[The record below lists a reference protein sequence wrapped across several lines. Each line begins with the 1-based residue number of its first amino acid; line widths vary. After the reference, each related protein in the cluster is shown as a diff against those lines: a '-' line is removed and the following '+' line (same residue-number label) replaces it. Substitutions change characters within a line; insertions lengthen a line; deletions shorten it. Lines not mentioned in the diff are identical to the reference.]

1 MANLNIADQIAQEEK
16 RICEPEE
23 MLGKGLYQPFSSTN
37 SGSRKIMHGIHL
49 EHTLPLLTP
58 EPALVRTGYE
68 DKFGVK
74 SSSFVTADSDYKV
87 LVKIPKFTDKP
98 DHHYFLIVQ
107 DLASG
112 KFDVIERI
120 GYRYVTESYGYLYN
134 NSNLDSLNIG
144 DSIARGSVI
153 RKSLAFD
160 ENNNRQD
167 GVNLITAYM
176 SCDNTMEDGIII
188 SESASKK
195 LTAPLVKP
203 VQIVINDN
211 DILLNL
217 YGDLENYKTFP
228 DIGEEIKDG
237 ILCATRREDKEQSLY
252 MQSYNRLRDI
262 IISDD
267 KYVLNGEVVDINV
280 YCNNV
285 ENISESFYNKQL
297 LYYHNQNIQF
307 AYSIVNSLERIMKE
321 NKCDYHRF
329 SYDLQKLYDT
339 NKRILRG
346 DQYIKDKPFSNIILE
361 IFVLEKNET
370 EVGDKLSDRY
380 GGKGVISEIRKDE
393 FMPVLDNGDRVE
405 IIFNSSTCIN
415 RLNAGQLFELSLTHI
430 GQRILD
436 FASSSVLEP
445 SDVKELY
452 LKYIQM
458 ISEDLY
464 GYMKDVVQK
473 MDEDDF
479 REFINSIQTTGI
491 ALSIKPMS
499 ESMNIDKLRRLYR
512 EFSWA
517 TPCSIII
524 PIMGSDGKYRYTYAR
539 RNLVCG
545 KKYIYRLKQYA
556 EEKFSATS
564 LSATNIRNENTK
576 SKVNKSYKSLYSRT
590 PIKFGEME
598 TGDMSHLGMEI
609 VITNLMIHSVSPKAR
624 RLTEQMLTGDPFITD
639 IKLDDDASNRSA
651 EILNTYLK
659 SMGLKFVFNKRLK
672 KPIIAAMINPISMTM
687 PTLSPYGSINPIYIT
702 KQKDLSAKDYL
713 SKYYESIY
721 NKDGMINP
729 IMIDPIVKEDVNQ
742 EELEMFIQLAHE
754 RRKREIENE
763 QKRNKSK

>member
-1 MANLNIADQIAQEEK
+1 MANLNIAEQIAQEEK

-23 MLGKGLYQPFSSTN
+23 MLGKGLYQPFSNTN
-37 SGSRKIMHGIHL
+37 SGSRKIMHGVHL
-49 EHTLPLLTP
+49 EHTLPLLHP

-74 SSSFVTADSDYKV
+74 SSSFVTANSDYKV
-87 LVKIPKFTDKP
+87 LFKIPKFPDKP

-107 DLASG
+107 DLNSG

-134 NSNLDSLNIG
+134 NSNLDKLKIG
-144 DSIARGSVI
+144 DSIEKGSVI

-160 ENNNRQD
+160 EDDNRQD

-195 LTAPLVKP
+195 LTAPLIKP

-280 YCNNV
+280 YCNNT
-285 ENISESFYNKQL
+285 ENINESFYNKQL

-307 AYSIVNSLERIMKE
+307 AYAIVNSLEKLMKE
-321 NKCDYHRF
+321 YRCDYHSF

-339 NKRILRG
+339 NKRILKG

-361 IFVLEKNET
+361 IFVLERNET

-393 FMPVLDNGDRVE
+393 FMPILDNGDRVE

-415 RLNAGQLFELSLTHI
+415 RLNAGQLFELSLNHI
-430 GQRILD
+430 GQRLIDLANSELLD
-436 FASSSVLEP
+436 VTEVL
-445 SDVKELY
+445 DLY
-452 LKYIQM
+452 LTYLKLV
-458 ISEDLY
+458 SDDLY
-464 GYMKDVVQK
+464 EYMHNYISRADSDTLETLV
-473 MDEDDF
+473 E
-479 REFINSIQTTGI
+479 SIKEVGI
-491 ALSIKPMS
+491 GLSIKPIS
-499 ESMNIDKLRRLYR
+499 ESMNIDKLRRIYN
-512 EFSWA
+512 EFEWA
-517 TPCSIII
+517 IPCTILV
-524 PIMGSDGKYRYTYAR
+524 PIMGSNGHYRYINAR
-539 RNLVCG
+539 RKLICG

-598 TGDMSHLGMEI
+598 TGDLSHLGMEI

-639 IKLDDDASNRSA
+639 IKLDDESSNRSA

-672 KPIIAAMINPISMTM
+672 RPIIAAMINPIVTTA

-702 KQKDLSAKDYL
+702 NQKDESAKDYL
-713 SKYYESIY
+713 AKYYENVY
-721 NKDGMINP
+721 HNNGMVNP
-729 IMIDPIVKEDVNQ
+729 IMIDPIVMDAPDQ
-742 EELEMFIQLAHE
+742 QELEMFIQLAHE

-763 QKRNKSK
+763 QRKNKNK